1 MNLITDNQLP
11 LIILCFLLGCAGSA
25 VLFLRGASNRTWRIA
40 DLVWV
45 LLGGFGALT
54 AVLAGL
60 YQDDSSQL
68 DRQIDV
74 AFAATREFDSNAAR
88 FRLAHCETT
97 YPSAAFQGAIRDL
110 CNKVEFLSASTATN
124 AALPLFIGLTEKAAP
139 LQGLHLFFGGA
150 AQDMA
155 DMAEQA
161 ATFDTAEFLA
171 FAAQDDTTKAAVA
184 LLREAPSVAGIAAE
198 YQVIA
203 RAYEDLIA
211 DVAAL
216 KQEWDV
222 LQAGAGLLT
231 LQVIAICLVALAAP
245 LRLGKSV
252 VDLS

>member
-1 MNLITDNQLP
+1 MNLINDNQLP
-11 LIILCFLLGCAGSA
+11 LVILAFLLGCAGA
-25 VLFLRGASNRTWRIA
+25 AILFLCGASTRTWRIA

-60 YQDDSSQL
+60 YRDDSSHL
-68 DRQIDV
+68 DRQIDL
-74 AFAATREFDSNAAR
+74 AYAATREFDRDAAR
-88 FRLAHCETT
+88 FRLAHCETD
-97 YPSAAFQGAIRDL
+97 YPSAAFRDAIRDL

-124 AALPLFIGLTEKAAP
+124 AALPLFIGLTERAAP

-150 AQDMA
+150 SQDMTAMA
-155 DMAEQA
+155 DQA
-161 ATFDTAEFLA
+161 AAFDTAGFLA
-171 FAAQDDTTKAAVA
+171 FAAQDDITRAAVA

-203 RAYEDLIA
+203 RAYEDLIE

-231 LQVIAICLVALAAP
+231 LQVVAICLVALAAP

-252 VDLS
+252 VDLR